1 MRPVLYL
8 PGSDVPQS
16 AVYLVLKLLYL
27 SECQG
32 LKLLPHEIPETGV
45 HALHKHAY
53 DKCQQMRALLFT
65 SRLYMRHDE

>member
-1 MRPVLYL
+1 MYL
-8 PGSDVPQS
+8 PGSDAPQS

-45 HALHKHAY
+45 HAC

-65 SRLYMRHDE
+65 SLLDPV